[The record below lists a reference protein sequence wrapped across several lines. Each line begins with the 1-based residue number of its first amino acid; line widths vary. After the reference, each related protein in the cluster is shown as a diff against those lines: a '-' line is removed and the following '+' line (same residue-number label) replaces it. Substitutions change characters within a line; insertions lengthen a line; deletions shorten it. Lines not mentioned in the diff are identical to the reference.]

1 MIIKYPND
9 DDALVLRF
17 LSESGM
23 EDERKLSELLELPF
37 DNIPPNRQNDI
48 IVHVAGEYL
57 DYKKIIEEKKFDFKN
72 EDWYKLYVREIENWA
87 EDYNIIIDKEGCFS
101 YDFKRYSHH
110 DNTEE
115 IGEPTRFGIKIT
127 EWFYLRKQ
135 KQIEIA
141 AEMARQ
147 DKKRL
152 PDYWRGK
159 FREEF
164 GNYSTELARCH
175 KKFKKQHPD
184 EKFIINGLTFY
195 SPQK

>member
-9 DDALVLRF
+9 DGALVLRF

-23 EDERKLSELLELPF
+23 KDERKLNELLELPF

-48 IVHVAGEYL
+48 IVHIAREYL
-57 DYKKIIEEKKFDFKN
+57 DYKNNIEEKNFTFKDK
-72 EDWYKLYVREIENWA
+72 DWYNLYVREIENWSKN
-87 EDYNIIIDKEGCFS
+87 YNIKIDKDGCFS
-101 YDFKRYSHH
+101 YDFKRYSYI

-127 EWFYLRKQ
+127 EWFYLTKQ

-141 AEMARQ
+141 AEKARQ

-159 FREEF
+159 FRENF
-164 GNYSTELARCH
+164 SNYSMELARYR